1 MNDELTTDMSQIALH
16 WLNLLLIDSKAL
28 VEGSKIL
35 RSQFRVVQ
43 MLVVPK
49 FSFSITYK
57 QQLHYQHRCS

>member
-1 MNDELTTDMSQIALH
+1 MNDELITDMSQIALH
-16 WLNLLLIDSKAL
+16 WLNSLLIDSKAL

-35 RSQFRVVQ
+35 RSQFQVVQ

-49 FSFSITYK
+49 FRFSITYK